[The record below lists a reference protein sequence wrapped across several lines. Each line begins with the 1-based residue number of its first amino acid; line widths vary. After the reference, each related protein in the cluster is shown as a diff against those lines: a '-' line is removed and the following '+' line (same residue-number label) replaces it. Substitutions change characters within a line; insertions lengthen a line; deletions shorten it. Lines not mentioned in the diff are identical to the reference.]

1 MLREKSQCIHKI
13 DMGGGEYREL
23 GYTQSED
30 GIEIYETSWGPDTQA
45 LFGDPS
51 HTQKLILKR
60 SSLKVCTEFEEQN
73 FLTSFL
79 FAGELGDI
87 EWLSEVQDRL
97 DRAEL
102 PYVYMAFAHDGQLYR
117 PFCEA

>member
-1 MLREKSQCIHKI
+1 MLGAKTQCIHKT

-23 GYTQSED
+23 GYTQTQD
-30 GIEIYETSWGPDTQA
+30 WLEIYETSWGPDTQA

-51 HTQKLILKR
+51 HTQKLILKN
-60 SSLKVCTEFEEQN
+60 SNQKVCTEFEEQQ
-73 FLTSFL
+73 FLSSL
-79 FAGELGDI
+79 VFAGESGDI

-97 DRAEL
+97 DRAEI
-102 PYVYMAFAHDGQLYR
+102 PYVYEAFAHDGQLYR